1 MAQQSDSLI
10 QDLDKRG
17 VRTTKDRIP
26 RSYVGRTRRTAF
38 AVLAA
43 DFQAQIA
50 AGNPTPASLGGFYD
64 NHRYARVDGRRPYE
78 MVYGNEDYSASQ
90 GDPAV
95 RAALDQ
101 VYGDRDGDITATGL
115 SSSNLSTALST
126 ARAAKNVRPV
136 VEQARYAQNSQ
147 NSTVDVRDEE
157 LEGLTLVGDFEA
169 PIDPVA

>member
-1 MAQQSDSLI
+1 MPQQSDSLI

-26 RSYVGRTRRTAF
+26 RTYIGRSRRTAF

-50 AGNPTPASLGGFYD
+50 AGNATPATLGGFYD
-64 NHRYARVDGRRPYE
+64 GHRYARVDGRRPYE
-78 MVYGNEDYSASQ
+78 MVYGDEDYTASQ
-90 GDPAV
+90 GDPSV
-95 RAALDQ
+95 QGALDQ
-101 VYGDRDGDITATGL
+101 VYGDKDGDVTATGL
-115 SSSNLSTALST
+115 ASSNLSAALST
-126 ARAAKNVRPV
+126 ARAQRNKRSVA
-136 VEQARYAQNSQ
+136 EQARYAQNAQ
-147 NSTVDVRDEE
+147 NSNVDVRDEE